1 MKCHWFGIEGGINF
15 PTHNLQPKVHEDHLL
30 GVFTKDPPESARVQR
45 VLKLVP
51 VPLINC
57 WIWIMKPYP
66 KAIIDK
72 ATEIQDNQGDI
83 LQYMCLFINRHIQVG
98 NSRSQG
104 HAHCNPADLFDI
116 DVNKSHAVVEHQEFK
131 GLQ

>member
-1 MKCHWFGIEGGINF
+1 MKRHWFGIEGGNNF

-30 GVFTKDPPESARVQR
+30 GAFTKDPPESACVQT

-57 WIWIMKPYP
+57 WIRIMKPYP
-66 KAIIDK
+66 EAIIDE
-72 ATEIQDNQGDI
+72 AMEIQDNQGDI
-83 LQYMCLFINRHIQVG
+83 LQYMCLFINFHIQVG
-98 NSRSQG
+98 DSRSRG
-104 HAHCNPADLFDI
+104 HSHCNPADLFDN
-116 DVNKSHAVVEHQEFK
+116 DVTKSHAVVEHHKFK